1 MLQSEV
7 MLSTGHQIFQ
17 LCGAMLILA
26 AYVAHQLKWMDP
38 RKPIYNILNAVGSGI
53 LGYYAI
59 WPRVQ
64 AGFVVLEF
72 AWIGISIYAIIRNRR
87 LPVTST

>member
-1 MLQSEV
+1 

-38 RKPIYNILNAVGSGI
+38 RKPMYNILNAVGSGI

-72 AWIGISIYAIIRNRR
+72 AWIGISIYAMIRNRR
-87 LPVTST
+87 LPVIST

>member
-1 MLQSEV
+1 
-7 MLSTGHQIFQ
+7 MLSTGHQILQ

-38 RKPIYNILNAVGSGI
+38 RRPTYNTLNAVGSGI
-53 LGYYAI
+53 LGYYAL
-59 WPRVQ
+59 WPRLQ

-72 AWIGISIYAIIRNRR
+72 AWIAISIYAMIRNRR
-87 LPVTST
+87 LQSAST

>member
-1 MLQSEV
+1 

-38 RKPIYNILNAVGSGI
+38 RKPMYNILNAVGSGI
-53 LGYYAI
+53 LGYYAL
-59 WPRVQ
+59 WPRLQ

-72 AWIGISIYAIIRNRR
+72 AWIGISIYAMIRNRR
-87 LPVTST
+87 VETTST